1 MMGRFKNLIC
11 QIAKLA
17 HSAAQRL
24 GMGAEQSQ
32 EAGLP
37 ASPSPEKGSAPQLE
51 AEQEAGMLGDFN
63 LVRLF

>member
-1 MMGRFKNLIC
+1 
-11 QIAKLA
+11 
-17 HSAAQRL
+17 
-24 GMGAEQSQ
+24 MGAEQSQ